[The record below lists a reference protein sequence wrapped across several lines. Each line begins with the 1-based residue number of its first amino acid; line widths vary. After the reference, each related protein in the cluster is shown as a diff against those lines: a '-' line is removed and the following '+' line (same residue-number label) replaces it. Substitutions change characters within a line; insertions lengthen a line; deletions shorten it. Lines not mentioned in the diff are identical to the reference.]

1 MELREYVS
9 QKLFYD
15 DNNYDNYSMRREY
28 IVDRLLDLKCE
39 SAGILSVTDTSFL
52 RKRLGILGRVE
63 TIEEIAESWHKNPK
77 VLEIIEYEIYQK
89 IRDFYRMKKKV
100 NKERMSSLSAH
111 PEAERL
117 YNISITRF
125 NNTDEFKILRKKLGE
140 YRLGYILRDSKN
152 SIISKCGNSYLID
165 LIHSINGKFVDE
177 LSEKDRYYVIRKS
190 PLETILNSCSE
201 WLVTFAQNNNMI
213 FYPHSVREFIIAGEF
228 GLVDKDLV
236 TSVLKRFGIDI
247 MYPIVY
253 RGNEAIMITKDNVL
267 DMSIEGLGLPEELY
281 KKISNGISGYN
292 VLDFVTFGSTD
303 KLCGEEIGFI
313 SEMLGKMNLKMVD
326 DIGEARIIK

>member
-15 DNNYDNYSMRREY
+15 DHNYDNYSMRREY

-63 TIEEIAESWHKNPK
+63 SIEEIAESWHKNPK
-77 VLEIIEYEIYQK
+77 VLEIVEYEIYQK
-89 IRDFYRMKKKV
+89 IRDFYRTKKKV

-111 PEAERL
+111 PEADRL
-117 YNISITRF
+117 YNYSITSF
-125 NNTDEFKILRKKLGE
+125 NNTDEFKLIRKKLGE

-213 FYPHSVREFIIAGEF
+213 FYPHSVRELIIAGEY
-228 GLVDKDLV
+228 GLVDKELV
-236 TSVLKRFGIDI
+236 ASLLKRFGIDI

-253 RGNEAIMITKDNVL
+253 RGNEAIMITKDNIL
-267 DMSIEGLGLPEELY
+267 DMSIEGLGLPNELY
-281 KKISNGISGYN
+281 KKITNGISSYN
-292 VLDFVTFGSTD
+292 VLDLVTFGSTD

-313 SEMLGKMNLKMVD
+313 NDMLGKMNLKMVD
-326 DIGEARIIK
+326 DIGDARIIK